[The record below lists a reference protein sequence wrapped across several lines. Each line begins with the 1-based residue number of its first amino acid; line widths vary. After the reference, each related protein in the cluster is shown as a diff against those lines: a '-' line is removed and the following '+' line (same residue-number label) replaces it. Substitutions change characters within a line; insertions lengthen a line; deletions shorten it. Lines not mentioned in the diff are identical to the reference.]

1 MPQLNMFEPLEE
13 QIKPAS
19 GNHKLVDY
27 GAQNETS
34 DYRIHVAY
42 NAMRVYVFPTE
53 SARSIISRNRQSGIE
68 PKQVYTDQIIT
79 ASGYTVAIS
88 HIAGLQE
95 VIIPPD
101 IWHKHPIRKNM
112 LTTTKG
118 LLATEIVVDLL
129 KRNMIPLPVKIDM
142 ADDKSIQISGTDI
155 LINSSLRLQV
165 KCDLPGGDKRYGGT
179 GNLFIQ
185 IAECNPYQRH

>member
-13 QIKPAS
+13 QIKPPS
-19 GNHKLVDY
+19 GNHHLVSY
-27 GAQNETS
+27 GIQNEAS

-53 SARSIISRNRQSGIE
+53 SARLLISQNERNGIE
-68 PKQVYTDQIIT
+68 PKQVYTGEIIT
-79 ASGYTVAIS
+79 AKGYLVALS
-88 HIAGLQE
+88 YIAGLQE

-101 IWHKHPIRKNM
+101 IWNRYSIRKDM
-112 LTTTKG
+112 LTSTKG

-129 KRNMIPLPVKIDM
+129 KRDMIPLPVKIDM

-155 LINSSLRLQV
+155 LINSALRLQV